1 MTNVLRFPNTTEG
14 IIDFYFPTSQE
25 LFNIRI
31 QGENVNEIS
40 MSLGNFDFET
50 RTIIEQK
57 AVLYKQ
63 ISADRKMDGS
73 FPFANTF
80 KIPSQDQE
88 INYCSLKLI

>member
-14 IIDFYFPTSQE
+14 IIEFYFPTSQE

-57 AVLYKQ
+57 AVLKKQ
-63 ISADRKMDGS
+63 ITADR
-73 FPFANTF
+73 
-80 KIPSQDQE
+80 
-88 INYCSLKLI
+88 